1 LRQLF
6 CQPKAKI
13 RIGVCI
19 GVCIGILGILGILV
33 GLFGARLIPG
43 SKGKTAKK
51 SVGIIL
57 ISVICKEVD

>member
-1 LRQLF
+1 LRQHF

-13 RIGVCI
+13 RILFI
-19 GVCIGILGILGILV
+19 FGVCIGILGIGILV